1 MPAKQRMRL
10 ANDKASKNVTQRG
23 NVPKS
28 LKPEEDK
35 YPVGPWLIALFVFV
49 VCGSGNSKMTH
60 VEEKIVQESQQFGDL
75 IKVNFVDSYKNYTLK
90 AILALRWVE
99 DVDEEPFLIVLVIS
113 DPRDF
118 QSRLTFRKTCGSV
131 PEYMGQSIKTVF
143 FVGNS
148 KLPHVEE
155 KIEQESEQ
163 FGDLIKVDFVDMY
176 KNYTLK
182 AILALRWV
190 EEYCPKTRFVLKSG
204 HDVSVNYRGLIRFL
218 TRRPAEKSG
227 NLFVGFKYVNAP
239 VDRNT
244 RSKHFQTREE
254 FSDSKYPPYVSGFAS
269 LLSYDVIKL
278 LHAAS
283 LWQHLFIEDVFLSVL
298 AHENH
303 VRLEHNSAFMS
314 EPESL
319 NFSDLCRV
327 RNMLAIHKKPNAEIC
342 DLYKDVDTVCKQ

>member
-1 MPAKQRMRL
+1 MKRDRL
-10 ANDKASKNVTQRG
+10 MFAFFTIQAALLLLSITSIHKEDRVKNCTPKKESECL
-23 NVPKS
+23 VPESVCEGK
-28 LKPEEDK
+28 LQKKPYLWYHIKK
-35 YPVGPWLIALFVFV
+35 YPYI
-49 VCGSGNSKMTH
+49 
-60 VEEKIVQESQQFGDL
+60 FGAPC
-75 IKVNFVDSYKNYTLK
+75 S
-90 AILALRWVE
+90 
-99 DVDEEPFLIVLVIS
+99 VDEEPFLVVLVIS

-118 QSRLTFRKTCGSV
+118 QSRLTFRKTCGNVS
-131 PEYMGQSIKTVF
+131 EYVGQSVKTVF

-148 KLPHVEE
+148 KLQHVEE
-155 KIEQESEQ
+155 KIVRESEQ
-163 FGDLIKVDFVDMY
+163 FGDLIKVDFVDTY

-190 EEYCPKTRFVLKSG
+190 EEYCPRTRFVLKSG

-239 VDRNT
+239 VDRNP

-254 FSDSKYPPYVSGFAS
+254 FSDSRYPPYVSGFAS

-283 LWQHLFIEDVFLSVL
+283 LWKHLFIEDVFLSVL